1 MVKELL
7 VQPEGFPVERLYS
20 QMACPKGTIRF
31 LHASVLVLIHSFVID
46 YKTDFD
52 EDKSLVWDLS
62 LPSDLVEGS
71 ARAWVTAVGDLMGP
85 ALQVLFNIHRL
96 MLSTMNQ
103 LILNGSRL
111 FSLNRV

>member
-31 LHASVLVLIHSFVID
+31 LHASAVLVLIHSFVID
-46 YKTDFD
+46 YKTDFN

-85 ALQVLFNIHRL
+85 ALQV
-96 MLSTMNQ
+96 
-103 LILNGSRL
+103 
-111 FSLNRV
+111 